1 MIWIITYRFSEQGGD
16 KFLTVEASN
25 RPLAVRQLKLH
36 LSETAWNH
44 CIIIDCEKVI

>member
-1 MIWIITYRFSEQGGD
+1 MIWIITYRFSEQGED
-16 KFLTVEASN
+16 KFLTIEAPN
-25 RPLAVRQLKLH
+25 RPLAVRQLKLR